1 MPSPTLENEDKVI
14 NKTGT
19 FFARR
24 LKTLNE
30 LLKKLNKH
38 YYYGFQQPNL
48 QLSQGLAIS

>member
-1 MPSPTLENEDKVI
+1 MLENEDKVI

-24 LKTLNE
+24 LKTLSE
-30 LLKKLNKH
+30 LIKKLNKH
-38 YYYGFQQPNL
+38 YYYGFQQPKL